1 MRLIVHRDRIA
12 ALAAERVYYA
22 SHLEVL
28 KPDHPERRFVAALC
42 IYSHAVDTARAGR
55 RYDQRE
61 PRPSRGRC

>member
-1 MRLIVHRDRIA
+1 VVAEPANARIGTSA
-12 ALAAERVYYA
+12 DELVYYA
-22 SHLEVL
+22 SHIEVL